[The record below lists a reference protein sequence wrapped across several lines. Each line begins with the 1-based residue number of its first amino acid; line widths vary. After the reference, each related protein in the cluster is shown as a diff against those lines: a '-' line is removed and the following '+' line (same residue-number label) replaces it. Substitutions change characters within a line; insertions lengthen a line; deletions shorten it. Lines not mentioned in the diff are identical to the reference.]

1 LKASDSSRSASSYF
15 SVFIKL
21 SYRITLKLFFGSS
34 YGLIIFS
41 EAVFFVKLPGNK
53 ILIEMSSLLRQKKAR
68 VIISEKCADDYFL
81 LFLFFKLTIES
92 KSIELFCTQLNS
104 CMYKIKIKNVVHI
117 IFVTYQFFHEFIHK
131 LFCLHFT
138 NYTKIQS

>member
-1 LKASDSSRSASSYF
+1 LLPA
-15 SVFIKL
+15 IKL
-21 SYRITLKLFFGSS
+21 KKLPEG
-34 YGLIIFS
+34 
-41 EAVFFVKLPGNK
+41 VFFVELPGNK

-117 IFVTYQFFHEFIHK
+117 IFVIKFSTSLFINFFVYILQIIQKLNHKHEFYMQPQI
-131 LFCLHFT
+131 LIPLD
-138 NYTKIQS
+138 NMQPKILIIPASC